1 MRRKSWQ
8 IWLVFC
14 VCLTVVTAVM
24 VWLSVGMVR
33 LEALRENDRTET
45 EIARREAVL
54 QERISAALY
63 RMDLLLI
70 PLVSEESARPHQ
82 HYQTVYFSGNGAD
95 EKSSQ
100 SPARS
105 ATAKQAQV
113 AGKSFAEVSP
123 LYEASPELVK
133 LHFEVLPDDQ
143 FVCPQVPG
151 VLVGLKPE
159 LATYLGRLDA
169 DVVEQREQALLAIKS
184 ISNYEQLSMV
194 CQPVDNSIV
203 SLEVFDN
210 GFAYQ
215 STNYLVPQINR
226 AVERYNSDLQD
237 GAEKLIT
244 KGGRGRN
251 KLEAQQEASQSR
263 WASDLNNRKNLNE
276 VIARGQQ
283 ALANVNF
290 GNVISVTKSPKAI
303 KVIYGVMQPVWIQ
316 GELLLVR
323 PLKEFG
329 VTRYQCCWLNW
340 ERIQDALRAEGN
352 ELLPMDEVQF
362 APVEDDGPVSLGMAL
377 TTLPVQ
383 LSMNREK
390 LRAGFSLES
399 DSSLAGSLSS
409 GTILSLAW
417 LGFLLSAAVAAVLL
431 HQVMSLS
438 ERRASFVSA
447 VTHELRTPLTTFR
460 MYSEMLAS
468 DMVPPDKQ
476 KQYVGTLQKQ
486 ANRLSH
492 LVENVLQF
500 ARLENNPDQGA
511 EQSVQ
516 VGAML
521 DRFVDRLQARASEE
535 GFEFVLR
542 GLEGVNQ
549 LEVRTQPAM
558 VEQVLFNLVDNACKY
573 GKPSTTGEIEM
584 RIRHDTGRLWIEVS
598 DGGPGVVAGE
608 RRRMFQPFHK
618 SDLEAANSEPGVGLG
633 LALCR
638 RMALSLGGELAY
650 RDNESGG
657 ATFELSLPV

>member
-1 MRRKSWQ
+1 MRRKPWQ

-82 HYQTVYFSGNGAD
+82 HYQTVYFSGNDPD

-123 LYEASPELVK
+123 LYETSPELVK
-133 LHFEVLPDDQ
+133 LHFEVLPDGQ
-143 FVCPQVPG
+143 LVCPQVPSA
-151 VLVGLKPE
+151 LDGLKPE
-159 LATYLGRLDA
+159 LAAYLGRLDA
-169 DVVEQREQALLAIKS
+169 DVVQQREQALLAIKS

-215 STNYLVPQINR
+215 SSNYQVPQINR
-226 AVERYNSDLQD
+226 AVERYNNDLQD
-237 GAEKLIT
+237 DAGKLII

-251 KLEAQQEASQSR
+251 KLEAQQEANQSR
-263 WASDLNNRKNLNE
+263 LASDLNNRQNLNE

-283 ALANVNF
+283 ALANMNF

-323 PLKEFG
+323 PLKESG

-340 ERIQDALRAEGN
+340 ERIQDALRAEGS

-362 APVEDDGPVSLGMAL
+362 APVEDEDPVNLGMAL

-383 LSMNREK
+383 LSMDREK
-390 LRAGFSLES
+390 LRAGFSLEN

-409 GTILSLAW
+409 RTILSLAW
-417 LGFLLSAAVAAVLL
+417 LGFLLSAGVAAVLL
-431 HQVMSLS
+431 QQVMSLS
-438 ERRASFVSA
+438 ERRANFVSA

-460 MYSEMLAS
+460 MYSEMLAG

-476 KQYVGTLQKQ
+476 KQYVGTLQRQ

-521 DRFVDRLQARASEE
+521 DRFVDRLQARAGEE
-535 GFEFVLR
+535 GVEFALR
-542 GLEGVNQ
+542 GLDGVKR
-549 LEVRTQPAM
+549 LALGTQPAM

-584 RIRHDTGRLWIEVS
+584 RLRHDAGRLRIEVS
-598 DGGPGVVAGE
+598 DGGPGVAAGE

-638 RMALSLGGELAY
+638 RMALSLGGELTY
-650 RDNESGG
+650 RENESGG